1 MKKYVMKLITKELEK
16 AFEAQPIYSQDGKG
30 LNAKALAKFFFG
42 SATWYVLEAEREDND
57 WCFFGLVHIGDEI
70 EYGYFGMCELEETTM
85 RGGVCFL
92 ERDLYFNVGTLVKD
106 LDDKSV
112 VEFVNRVYDE
122 EVSGDK

>member
-57 WCFFGLVHIGDEI
+57 WCFFRLVRIGYEI
-70 EYGYFGMCELEETTM
+70 EYGYFRMSELEDATI

-92 ERDLYFNVGTLVKD
+92 ERDLHFDVGTLVKD
-106 LDDKSV
+106 FDDNAV
-112 VEFVNRVYDE
+112 VAFVERVYDKG
-122 EVSGDK
+122 VASGK